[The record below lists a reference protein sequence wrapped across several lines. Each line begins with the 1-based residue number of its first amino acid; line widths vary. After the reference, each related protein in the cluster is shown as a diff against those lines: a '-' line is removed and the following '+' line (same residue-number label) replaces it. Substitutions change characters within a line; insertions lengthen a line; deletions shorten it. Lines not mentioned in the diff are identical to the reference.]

1 MSYLWYTKRGGVN
14 VDIAGLLILNRLL
27 LDVKPDVVVTPPKKV
42 VTPTFTVFGTD
53 PIKFLFP
60 IFTPD
65 PKFVVKE
72 PKGRPQCALGEKAVW
87 FESTNEYRCVP
98 KLF

>member
-1 MSYLWYTKRGGVN
+1 M
-14 VDIAGLLILNRLL
+14 DIATIIVLGKAVLGFGAPRRE
-27 LDVKPDVVVTPPKKV
+27 VTPPTEV
-42 VTPTFTVFGTD
+42 PTGIPPKFPTTFGTD

-60 IFTPD
+60 FFTPD
-65 PKFVVKE
+65 PKFIVKE

-98 KLF
+98 KLL

>member
-1 MSYLWYTKRGGVN
+1 
-14 VDIAGLLILNRLL
+14 VDIAALLILNRLF

-42 VTPTFTVFGTD
+42 VTPKTPTFTTFGTD

-65 PKFVVKE
+65 PKFIAKE
-72 PKGRPQCALGEKAVW
+72 TGVRPQCGIGEKAI
-87 FESTNEYRCVP
+87 FDTNTNQYRCVP
-98 KLF
+98 KLL

>member
-1 MSYLWYTKRGGVN
+1 MI
-14 VDIAGLLILNRLL
+14 DIAGLLILNRLL
-27 LDVKPDVVVTPPKKV
+27 LDVKPDVTPPKKV
-42 VTPTFTVFGTD
+42 VTVKTPTFTTFGTD

-65 PKFVVKE
+65 PKFIVKE

-98 KLF
+98 KLI

>member
-1 MSYLWYTKRGGVN
+1 
-14 VDIAGLLILNRLL
+14 VDIAALLILNRLL

-42 VTPTFTVFGTD
+42 VTPKTPTFTVFGTD

-65 PKFVVKE
+65 PKFVVEE
-72 PKGRPQCALGEKAVW
+72 PQGRPQCGIGEKAFW
-87 FESTNEYRCVP
+87 DEATNQYRCVP
-98 KLF
+98 KLL

>member
-1 MSYLWYTKRGGVN
+1 MI
-14 VDIAGLLILNRLL
+14 DIAALLILNRLF
-27 LDVKPDVVVTPPKKV
+27 LDIKPDVVVTPPKKV
-42 VTPTFTVFGTD
+42 TPPTFTTFGPD

-65 PKFVVKE
+65 PKFIAKE
-72 PKGRPQCALGEKAVW
+72 TGVRPQCGIGEKAI
-87 FESTNEYRCVP
+87 FDTNTNQYRCVP

>member
-1 MSYLWYTKRGGVN
+1 MI
-14 VDIAGLLILNRLL
+14 DIAGLLILNRLF
-27 LDVKPDVVVTPPKKV
+27 LDVKPDPGVPPKKV
-42 VTPTFTVFGTD
+42 VTPKTPTFTVFGTD

-72 PKGRPQCALGEKAVW
+72 PKGRPQCGLGEKAI
-87 FESTNEYRCVP
+87 FDTNTNQYRCVP
-98 KLF
+98 KLL

>member
-1 MSYLWYTKRGGVN
+1 ML
-14 VDIAGLLILNRLL
+14 DIAGLLILNRLF
-27 LDVKPDVVVTPPKKV
+27 LDVKPDPGVPPKKV
-42 VTPTFTVFGTD
+42 VTVKTPTFTVFGTD

-72 PKGRPQCALGEKAVW
+72 PKGRPQCGLGEKAI
-87 FESTNEYRCVP
+87 FDTNTNQYRCVP
-98 KLF
+98 KLL

>member
-1 MSYLWYTKRGGVN
+1 MI
-14 VDIAGLLILNRLL
+14 DIAGLLILNRLL
-27 LDVKPDVVVTPPKKV
+27 LDVKPDVVPPKKV
-42 VTPTFTVFGTD
+42 VTVKTPTFTVFGTD

-65 PKFVVKE
+65 PKFIAKE
-72 PKGRPQCALGEKAVW
+72 TGVRPQCGIGEKAVW

-98 KLF
+98 KLL

>member
-1 MSYLWYTKRGGVN
+1 ML
-14 VDIAGLLILNRLL
+14 DIAGLLILNRLL
-27 LDVKPDVVVTPPKKV
+27 LDVKPDVTPVVTPPKKV
-42 VTPTFTVFGTD
+42 TGKTPTFTTFGTD

-72 PKGRPQCALGEKAVW
+72 PKGRPQCGLGEKAFW
-87 FESTNEYRCVP
+87 DEATNEYRCVP
-98 KLF
+98 KLL